1 MLTVQN
7 VLRLFNSQ
15 MTRGALVK
23 AENSGLIPRAQR
35 EGSGAV
41 QRRVWSSNDLPL
53 IGERYGFLKHFNKPM
68 CASVFTT
75 KGGVLKTTLA
85 LNICRLAALH
95 NIKTCA
101 VGLDMQMD
109 LSTSLGFDMD
119 LDDSDDLKSA
129 IEKMSRVK
137 GLADLA
143 AGRSALEEIIL
154 PTDLPTLSFIPETS
168 ELVSLEKEISN
179 KNLRDFWLKT
189 NVVDKL
195 KQKFELIILDCSPNW
210 NMLVSNALV
219 ASDALISPLECKI
232 NNFRNYK
239 AFETYLAAFKQEMG
253 LTFGDVFVPTKLA
266 SNKKLSKE
274 IRNWYMSHIEHCIS
288 TGIRESLVSEEA
300 VANNTSLLEY
310 EPSNVASDEMREV
323 VIEIWGRL
331 SELSTQKASV
341 LTGQRS
347 LVQEKNQLEV

>member
-23 AENSGLIPRAQR
+23 AENSGLIPQAKR

-41 QRRVWSSNDLPL
+41 QRRVWDANDLPL
-53 IGERYGFLKHFNKPM
+53 IGERYGFLKHFDKPM
-68 CASVFTT
+68 CVSVFTT

-85 LNICRLAALH
+85 LNICRIAALH

-119 LDDSDDLKSA
+119 LDESDDLKSA
-129 IEKMSRVK
+129 IEKMSRVR

-143 AGRSALEEIIL
+143 AGRSSLDDIIL

-168 ELVSLEKEISN
+168 ELVSLEKDISN
-179 KNLRDFWLKT
+179 KNLRDFWLKS

-195 KQKFELIILDCSPNW
+195 KQKFELIVLDCSPNW

-239 AFETYLAAFKQEMG
+239 AFETYLSAFKQEIG
-253 LTFGDVFVPTKLA
+253 LSFGEIFVPTKIA

-274 IRNWYMSHIEHCIS
+274 IRNWYLSNIEHCIS

-310 EPSNVASDEMREV
+310 QPSNVASDEMREV
-323 VIEIWGRL
+323 VVEIWTRL
-331 SELSTQKASV
+331 SEISKQNKNFVS
-341 LTGQRS
+341 GRRS
-347 LVQEKNQLEV
+347 LAHDRQVEV

>member
-23 AENSGLIPRAQR
+23 AENSGLIPQAKR

-41 QRRVWSSNDLPL
+41 QRRVWDANDLPL
-53 IGERYGFLKHFNKPM
+53 IGERYGFLKHFDKPM
-68 CASVFTT
+68 CVSIFTT

-119 LDDSDDLKSA
+119 LDESDDLKSA
-129 IEKMSRVK
+129 IEKMSRVR

-143 AGRSALEEIIL
+143 AGRSSLDEIIL

-168 ELVSLEKEISN
+168 ELVSLEKDISN
-179 KNLRDFWLKT
+179 KNLRDFWLKS

-195 KQKFELIILDCSPNW
+195 KQRFELIVLDCSPNW

-239 AFETYLAAFKQEMG
+239 AFETYLSAFKKEIG
-253 LTFGDVFVPTKLA
+253 LSFGEIFVPTKIA

-274 IRNWYMSHIEHCIS
+274 IRNWYLSNIEHCIS

-310 EPSNVASDEMREV
+310 QPSNVASDEMREV
-323 VIEIWGRL
+323 VVEIWSRL
-331 SELSTQKASV
+331 SEISKRNINSV
-341 LTGQRS
+341 GKRHS
-347 LVQEKNQLEV
+347 LAQERQIEV

>member
-23 AENSGLIPRAQR
+23 AESSGLIPKAQR
-35 EGSGAV
+35 EGAGAV
-41 QRRVWSSNDLPL
+41 QRRVWDANDLPL
-53 IGERYGFLKHFNKPM
+53 IGERYGFLKHFDKPM
-68 CASVFTT
+68 CVSVFTT

-85 LNICRLAALH
+85 LNICRIAALH

-109 LSTSLGFDMD
+109 LSTSLGFDME
-119 LDDSDDLKSA
+119 LDESDDLKSA
-129 IEKMSRVK
+129 IEKMSRVR

-143 AGRSALEEIIL
+143 AGRSSLDEIIL

-168 ELVSLEKEISN
+168 ELVSLEKDISN
-179 KNLRDFWLKT
+179 KNLRDFWLKS

-195 KQKFELIILDCSPNW
+195 KQKFELIVLDCSPNW

-239 AFETYLAAFKQEMG
+239 AFETYLSAFKQEIG
-253 LTFGDVFVPTKLA
+253 LSFGEIFVPTKIA

-274 IRNWYMSHIEHCIS
+274 IRNWYLSNIQNCIS

-310 EPSNVASDEMREV
+310 QPSNVASDEMREV
-323 VIEIWGRL
+323 VVEIWSRL
-331 SELSTQKASV
+331 SEISKQNVISV
-341 LTGQRS
+341 SGRRPHSQDRQ
-347 LVQEKNQLEV
+347 VEV